1 MQTKLTLRI
10 DQTLIEQAKW
20 YARLN
25 HKSLSMLVANYF
37 LLLNSKKQKTLD
49 KLELPP
55 VVRSLAGTLGKKK
68 LSVKDYHHHLEKKYL

>member
-10 DQTLIEQAKW
+10 DSALIEQAKG

-25 HKSLSMLVANYF
+25 HKSLSALVTHYF

-49 KLELPP
+49 ESELPP
-55 VVRSLAGTLGKKK
+55 VVRSLAGSLGKKK
-68 LSVKDYHHHLEKKYL
+68 LSVKDYHRHLERKYL